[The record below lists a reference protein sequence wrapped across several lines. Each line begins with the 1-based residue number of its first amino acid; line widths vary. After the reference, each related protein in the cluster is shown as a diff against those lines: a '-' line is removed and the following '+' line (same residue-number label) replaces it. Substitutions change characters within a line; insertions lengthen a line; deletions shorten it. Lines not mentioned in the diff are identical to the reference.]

1 VVSLPVT
8 YQILTRI
15 GRSGVYF
22 HVVMVLPSG
31 KVLEF
36 VSTELSQVFR
46 NIDHVIQSQSN
57 P

>member
-8 YQILTRI
+8 YEIFTRI

-36 VSTELSQVFR
+36 VSTDIGTILS
-46 NIDHVIQSQSN
+46 NIDKVIKML
-57 P
+57 